1 MGFDITQF
9 TNTMNMVLL
18 GVFIAIIAILVISFL
33 RGLGRGWAYG
43 TYRLV
48 FMGLLIVGAFVSLKY
63 VGSGLADLNLNDIG
77 IPKLIGQEVIS
88 FPLEM
93 GEDTTVELS
102 APLTSIRETG
112 VSLITQALQ
121 AYGIEADPNTILSLA
136 MAAVLSFVCIIL
148 LIVEALVIWIVG
160 GLLCTLLW
168 HLLFKHFLSTK
179 NEEGEKVKKLKIISA
194 FEEVAISLA
203 IMAMF
208 FSPLTSLVNVVSKT
222 YSKLPKSENHAA
234 MRANDEFY
242 GILTDVV
249 DTYENSLIS
258 KTFFSWYTDPQT
270 GLTFDAA
277 LIDFITTI
285 DLDETG
291 EKKVSVIRELKNVI
305 EVAGTALN
313 DGIFTEENLKDFNY
327 ATLLTSD
334 LIPTAIRVIGNSPFI
349 QAVLPFGLQFA
360 LHLPEIAQ
368 FVMTEEGIDF
378 EHYDP
383 AETFDDL
390 ATLWESVAS
399 SGIIDDVVDENGQFV
414 TESDDIAELFKPEYT
429 DIFDH
434 FFKIFSPSEKKVL
447 DDIIASA
454 LYVIAVK
461 EYEDEAY
468 AATLDPSQPGMD
480 ESLPFHVKDFL
491 PELTD
496 EDLERSERGYPV
508 AIPQSIKEIDFG
520 YELSVIFDSF
530 YHLVTVDPELIKVI
544 IDSAKNMGTEHVP
557 SSDPSSSVPANDNA
571 QKMLRDIFTVVLRNK
586 DEMEHWIDGKEVE
599 GGSADDICLLDSNL
613 ITNFMPTLI
622 KTMEDGINDAFKP
635 DVDDPANPYEGI
647 VDLSDLI
654 TELKSEP
661 TQEAKKEAIKTEAKA
676 IFDVLNPLLD
686 SEEGNELI
694 LNMDTMPGLYF
705 DKNGSFLGAKEGLLH
720 AMASSVRKLD
730 KSKVFTKALPS
741 IMSEFLAGDD
751 SPLKGLFGD
760 ALVLDTDPKDGSGN
774 SIVGSEFAKLIDVLT
789 DCQDIINFA
798 GSMSANSSNMSVLE
812 KSFSHMCSLETSN
825 HEKQLVKL
833 LVGFAEN
840 KILNP
845 EVGGKKNTNF
855 YGLFKNIFQTLGL
868 GGDELNA
875 TIESI
880 ICDDGFDA
888 NGEISS
894 FVDLIDYIC
903 DKGLLGSLQNF
914 SLDSMADIKFG
925 ELFAKVDGSELLSS
939 IIGTMIDNAISS
951 NDLFTYVNDG
961 GETVALSFKNITNWT
976 AEGEALDTMT
986 KYASQF
992 GDLSNLDL
1000 QSIDPEM
1007 MESMFNYL
1015 ANSQLFVKTNEDGT
1029 YNYNFPN
1036 YIASKLIEAFKGA
1049 STLGTYFANL
1059 TETYEGAEYKV
1070 VAAPGTESE
1079 DYSDFK
1085 ARVVSHSI
1093 ENAATMAPIQ
1103 AEQAIFAEE
1112 GAIFGRIIRN
1122 VASSGAF
1129 SLMENGGSA
1138 DLSKF
1143 KVEYFRAL
1151 LEDMSQSVLFGKTG
1165 VPAVLKVVV
1174 DTLSTSVDTFK
1185 SANIMYAYTCSDAE
1199 RLEVAET
1206 IADMLAI
1213 IVDPVSGLLGPS
1225 GSIDTAA
1232 FSDIS
1237 SLDANHLISP
1247 LLKELADSEV
1257 FSTLSTFQQTVA
1269 GITDSAFDNQ
1279 MKFVLKQTG
1288 WYGSDEKAEA
1298 IYPVIKEMVQV
1309 SGGWDNEIDHFVE
1322 IVDDLHVMGINLD
1335 TSFDFNAYFQEARFG
1350 EDILADLFI
1359 DINDSCLLYPGFPE
1373 KLNDALSSV
1382 DSSLASSG
1390 LNLNDA
1396 NLYYKG
1402 KETIALTTYDYAPVG
1417 YSEDE
1422 CYNLASVIHYGSA
1435 LSGGID
1441 INDLSAIA
1449 DEDIDDI
1456 TDLLA
1461 TFAKS
1466 HIFNSK
1472 KSGSSETVFQQFI
1485 AKILTTN
1492 DQVEEYMF
1500 SVDSPK
1506 DAANSAYY
1514 TNANAKAKY
1523 IAATYYPEISVLVT
1537 NANDLD
1543 TTNINGIGVKNSI
1556 NTLLR
1561 NFTANASLIN
1571 DLEHTSLSDLGDGE
1585 LAQILTF
1592 LNDCDWT
1599 YDAVPNAITKA
1610 LTEVSLDDIKLTRSN
1625 PYYCY
1630 YYDITFDEGSGTFV
1644 KPDSMDRLVTPVFTN
1659 HYDNEEIQGIADT
1672 IRLINN
1678 DPSALT
1684 EFGNKT
1690 KITKVR
1696 NILDGLNESYIF
1708 NKDGAC
1714 YDLEADD
1721 NLAFTKTDL
1730 SVFEQAMY
1738 KVFKDSTLASLS
1750 YNATIDNTYADSD
1763 AKLLAKV
1770 KNYPDEKWDDEL
1782 AALIIND
1789 TQDAGL
1795 LCKAF
1800 DLGIISGSSV
1810 SVDTDTLETLEP
1822 AEIGE
1827 LLYAINEVDMIREI
1841 IPIQATDFLTN
1852 KLHFTDYSTTTIA
1865 YEPNALTFEIP
1876 VKTPVNS
1883 LKITYSGASAPVVSY
1898 LKAGSTYSVVPSDV
1912 SAGVKRYDITD
1923 IVLGDSIS
1931 VTCDGNISK
1940 VELTF
1945 DTNAIIGM
1953 NKERLD
1959 TYVAATDTHK
1969 GAINS
1974 FLGLVERLW
1983 DGSGYMDLG
1992 ANPSAI
1998 AGLFS
2003 TPGNLTALTNFAK
2016 NGDSIYTKVYDAT
2029 NKEAES
2035 GVYTGGDVVL
2045 SNLLHFNNGGTD
2057 VNLAKY
2063 LPNYDDADATSV
2075 YKDLYTIF
2083 VGANQNALTLEEIS
2097 DVTLWL
2103 DSNVMDVAYFY
2114 GVYEGAK
2121 SSAYGMLAVS
2131 NGIDSIP
2138 ASPKGTSLTQ
2148 YITLSASHEWNSFE
2162 SKFKSGFGR
2171 VFYEDMKAYA
2181 KGNHRFNSGNNL
2193 SATSFR
2199 PAEDTYEGFID
2210 LMKNSLIP
2218 LMSNIK
2224 SMSVSNKPACATTMN
2239 AFSGYS
2245 ASPYA
2250 DVVVAFY
2257 EGSIYECLRTADAAH
2272 FFTQPTGYATPFGAS
2287 GYFANAAT
2295 VFSA

>member
-1 MGFDITQF
+1 MDFSSGFDKTQF
-9 TNTMNMVLL
+9 INVMNMVLL

-63 VGSGLADLNLNDIG
+63 VGNGLADLNLNDFG
-77 IPKLIGQEVIS
+77 IPKMIGQEVIS

-93 GEDTTVELS
+93 GEDTTVEIY

-121 AYGIEADPNTILSLA
+121 AYGIEADPTTLLSLA

-222 YSKLPKSENHAA
+222 YSKIPKSENHAA

-249 DTYENSLIS
+249 DTYENSLLS
-258 KTFFSWYTDPQT
+258 KTFFSWYTDPET

-313 DGIFTEENLKDFNY
+313 DGIFTKENLEEFNY

-399 SGIIDDVVDENGQFV
+399 SGILEDVVDENGKFV
-414 TESDDIAELFKPEYT
+414 TESEDIAKLFKPEYT
-429 DIFDH
+429 GIFDD

-447 DDIIASA
+447 DDIIVSA
-454 LYVIAVK
+454 LYVRAVQ
-461 EYEDEAY
+461 EYEEASS
-468 AATLDPSQPGMD
+468 ADPNEITFG
-480 ESLPFHVKDFL
+480 VKDLL
-491 PELTD
+491 PELTA

-508 AIPQSIKEIDFG
+508 AIPESIKSIDFG
-520 YELSVIFDSF
+520 RELQVVFDSF
-530 YHLVTVDPELIKVI
+530 YHLVTIDPDFIKVI
-544 IDSAKNMGTEHVP
+544 IDAAK
-557 SSDPSSSVPANDNA
+557 SSGNKDSSSSAPESGVPESSASASNNTQAMFNDLL
-571 QKMLRDIFTVVLRNK
+571 KVVLENK
-586 DEMEHWIDGKEVE
+586 DEMEHWIDGKAVE

-613 ITNFMPTLI
+613 IANAMPKFLDV
-622 KTMEDGINDAFKP
+622 MEISINDNFSLEG
-635 DVDDPANPYEGI
+635 ANA
-647 VDLSDLI
+647 VDLEDLV

-661 TQEAKKEAIKTEAKA
+661 TQEAKKAAIKNEAKA
-676 IFDVLNPLLD
+676 IFNILTPLLD
-686 SEEGNELI
+686 SEEGHELV
-694 LNMDTMPGLYF
+694 LNMETMPGLYF
-705 DKNGSFLGAKEGLLH
+705 DNKGGFLGAKEGLLH
-720 AMASSVRKLD
+720 ALADSVENLD
-730 KSKVFTKALPS
+730 DSKVFSKVLPAV
-741 IMSEFLAGDD
+741 MSELLRGNG
-751 SPLKGLFGD
+751 SPLKELFGD
-760 ALVLDTDPKDGSGN
+760 DLVLDMNPKDGSGN
-774 SIVGSEFAKLIDVLT
+774 SIVGRELAKLIDILA

-798 GSMSANSSNMSVLE
+798 GSMSANQSNMSALE
-812 KSFSHMCSLETSN
+812 KSFSQMCSLETSN

-833 LVGFAEN
+833 LAGFAEN

-845 EVGGKKNTNF
+845 DVGGKKNTNF
-855 YGLFKNIFQTLGL
+855 YGLFKNIFSSLNLGN
-868 GGDELNA
+868 DDLNA
-875 TIESI
+875 TLESI

-914 SLDSMADIKFG
+914 SLDSMAEIKFS
-925 ELFAKVDGSELLSS
+925 ELFAKVDGSELLSAV
-939 IIGTMIDNAISS
+939 IGTMIDSSISD

-961 GETVALSFKNITNWT
+961 GETVALSFKNVTNWT

-1015 ANSQLFVKTNEDGT
+1015 ANSQLFVKTNENGT

-1049 STLGTYFANL
+1049 GGLGTYFANL

-1185 SANIMYAYTCSDAE
+1185 SANIMYAYTCSEAE

-1232 FSDIS
+1232 FGDIS
-1237 SLDANHLISP
+1237 NLDANHLISP
-1247 LLKELADSEV
+1247 LLKELAGSKV
-1257 FSTLSTFQQTVA
+1257 FSTLSTFQQTTA
-1269 GITDSAFDNQ
+1269 GITDSVFDNQ

-1309 SGGWDNEIDHFVE
+1309 SGGWDNEIDNFVE

-1335 TSFDFNAYFQEARFG
+1335 TSFDFNDYFQEARFG

-1359 DINDSCLLYPGFPE
+1359 DINDSCLLFPGFPE

-1402 KETIALTTYDYAPVG
+1402 KATIDLTTYDYAPVG

-1435 LSGGID
+1435 LSGGIN

-1472 KSGSSETVFQQFI
+1472 KSGSSDTVFQQFI

-1492 DQVEEYMF
+1492 EQVEGYMF
-1500 SVDSPK
+1500 DVNSPK
-1506 DAANSAYY
+1506 DAANSTYY
-1514 TNANAKAKY
+1514 ANANAKAKY
-1523 IAATYYPEISVLVT
+1523 IAATYYPEVSVLVT

-1610 LTEVSLDDIKLTRSN
+1610 LTEVSLDDVKLTRSS

-1630 YYDITFDEGSGTFV
+1630 YYDISFNEGSETYV
-1644 KPDSMDRLVTPVFTN
+1644 KPASMDRLLAPDFTN

-1684 EFGNKT
+1684 DFGNKT
-1690 KITKVR
+1690 KITKIR

-1763 AKLLAKV
+1763 AKLLARV
-1770 KNYPDEKWDDEL
+1770 KDYPDDKWDDEL

-1789 TQDAGL
+1789 AQNAGL
-1795 LCKAF
+1795 LCTAF

-1810 SVDTDTLETLEP
+1810 SVDTDTLEGLSPEN
-1822 AEIGE
+1822 IGK

-1852 KLHFTDYSTTTIA
+1852 KLHFTNYSTTTIA

-1883 LKITYSGASAPVVSY
+1883 LEITYSGASAPMVSY
-1898 LKAGSTYSVVPSDV
+1898 LKAGSTYNVVPSDV
-1912 SAGVKRYDITD
+1912 SAGVKRYDIAD

-1953 NKERLD
+1953 GKERLD
-1959 TYVAATDTHK
+1959 TLVAPNTHK

-1992 ANPSAI
+1992 SNPSAI
-1998 AGLFS
+1998 ATLFN
-2003 TPGNLTALTNFAK
+2003 TAGNLTALTNFAK

-2029 NKEAES
+2029 NKEALT

-2045 SNLLHFNNGGTD
+2045 SNLLHFNNYGTD

-2097 DVTLWL
+2097 DATLWL

-2138 ASPKGTSLTQ
+2138 ASPKGTSLTN

-2224 SMSVSNKPACATTMN
+2224 SVSVSNKPACAVTMN

-2245 ASPYA
+2245 ASPYT

-2257 EGSIYECLRTADAAH
+2257 EGAIYECLRTADAPH